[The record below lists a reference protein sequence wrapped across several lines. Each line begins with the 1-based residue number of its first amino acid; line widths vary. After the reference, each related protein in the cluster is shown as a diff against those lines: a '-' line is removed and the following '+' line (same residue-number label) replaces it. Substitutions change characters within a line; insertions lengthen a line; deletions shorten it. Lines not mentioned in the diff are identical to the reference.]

1 MGVRVCAER
10 KTGYPRLTPSSND
23 RDQAE
28 QLNRRLQK
36 FRLQFLFMDGRVAL
50 PFFIAVHEAFMH
62 ALQRK
67 LSLAQLPGAAGA
79 AAAAVNG
86 DDHGS
91 SSADDDSDEEDED
104 DLYS

>member
-1 MGVRVCAER
+1 MPKEKQG
-10 KTGYPRLTPSSND
+10 TQRLTPSSND

-62 ALQRK
+62 SLQRK
-67 LSLAQLPGAAGA
+67 LSLAHLPGAAGA

-86 DDHGS
+86 DDGS

-104 DLYS
+104 DL